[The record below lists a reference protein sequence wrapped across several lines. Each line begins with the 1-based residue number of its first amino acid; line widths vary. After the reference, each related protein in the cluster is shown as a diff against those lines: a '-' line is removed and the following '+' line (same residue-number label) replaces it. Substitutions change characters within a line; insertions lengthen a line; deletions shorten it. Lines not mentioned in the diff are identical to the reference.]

1 MKPESVV
8 LFGIKNCDS
17 VKTARVWLD
26 DKQIEYRFHDYRVD
40 GLTAALLQQFIDAL
54 GMEALLNQRST
65 SWRQLSDEQK
75 HDLTPDKVR
84 QLLLDN
90 PTLIKRPILAI
101 GEQWLVGFNP
111 AQYAQTL

>member
-1 MKPESVV
+1 
-8 LFGIKNCDS
+8 
-17 VKTARVWLD
+17 
-26 DKQIEYRFHDYRVD
+26 
-40 GLTAALLQQFIDAL
+40 LLQQFIDAL
-54 GMEALLNQRST
+54 GMEAVLNQRST

-75 HDLTPDKVR
+75 HDLTPDKAR

-90 PTLIKRPILAI
+90 PILIKRPILAI